1 MILPLDET
9 DKICNFFRKTKKTNE
24 PITYVVFVYSSVTIM
39 SSTHHRDIHAA
50 AAAST
55 TGGLRGVIA
64 GKIINY
70 FKMNKRIFFSRWYNG
85 WY

>member
-1 MILPLDET
+1 
-9 DKICNFFRKTKKTNE
+9 
-24 PITYVVFVYSSVTIM
+24 M
-39 SSTHHRDIHAA
+39 SSTHHRDIHAAA

-70 FKMNKRIFFSRWYNG
+70 FKMNKKKFFF
-85 WY
+85 